1 MNEQAKQIYDILRQ
15 LYLHGV
21 ARGREPYQDMLEG
34 KDDELMTKDIL
45 HCAEQ
50 LLPFAVEGATQ
61 ND

>member
-1 MNEQAKQIYDILRQ
+1 MNDEAQKIYDILRQ

-45 HCAEQ
+45 YCAER
-50 LLPFAVEGATQ
+50 LVGFSVPVEGDNT
-61 ND
+61 